1 MFYVVTT
8 DEGTRVTRKLNP
20 MEEVKYVYMVMHSKV
35 HWMVY
40 DGELVDDDF
49 IVPKVIS
56 PFLGTKRSKR
66 KSP

>member
-20 MEEVKYVYMVMHSKV
+20 MEEAKYAYMVMNSKV

-56 PFLGTKRSKR
+56 PLLGTKRSKR

>member
-8 DEGTRVTRKLNP
+8 DEGTRMTRKLNP
-20 MEEVKYVYMVMHSKV
+20 MEEAKYVYMVMNSKV
-35 HWMVY
+35 YWMVY

-49 IVPKVIS
+49 IVPKVIK

-66 KSP
+66 KAQ